1 MFNHVTVLLNEA
13 VEGLNVK
20 PDGIYVDCTLGGAG
34 HSSLILKQLTTGHL
48 YCFDQDIHA
57 IEAARERLEK
67 IGNQFTII
75 QSNFKNLKSE
85 LHLRGVE
92 HVDGILF
99 DLGVSSPQ
107 FDDGDRGFS
116 YNYDARLD
124 MRMNQEASLDA
135 HYIVNHYSYEQ
146 LVEILY
152 KYADEKFAKQIAR
165 KIEKEREIHPIDT
178 TFQLVDIIKE
188 AIPAYARRKGGHPA
202 KRTFQALRIAVND
215 ELNVFDI
222 ALKDALDLLNLNG
235 RISVITF
242 HSLEDK
248 ICKYTFNEVSKLK
261 DVPKGLPVIPLEM
274 QPKFKLVNRKPIIA
288 SDDELTHNHR
298 AIVTIVVFVLGII
311 MVKSVESSYNRTIQ
325 KLQNE
330 IDTLESDIDSLQ
342 MQKQELVSFNRVAE
356 VATSKGYTYQND
368 ATASTT
374 GAQQ

>member
-13 VEGLNVK
+13 VEGLDVK
-20 PDGIYVDCTLGGAG
+20 SDGIYVDCTLGGAG

-48 YCFDQDIHA
+48 YCFDQDENA
-57 IEAARERLEK
+57 IQAARQRLET

-75 QSNFKNLKSE
+75 QSNFKNIKAE
-85 LHLRGVE
+85 LNQRGVE

-107 FDDGDRGFS
+107 FDNAERGFS

-124 MRMNQEASLDA
+124 MRMDQSSSLDA
-135 HYIVNHYSYEQ
+135 HEIVNHYSYEQ

-165 KIEKEREIHPIDT
+165 RIEKEREIQPIDT
-178 TFQLVDIIKE
+178 TFQLVEIVKS

-222 ALKDALDLLNLNG
+222 ALKDALDLLNING
-235 RISVITF
+235 RIAVITF

-261 DVPKGLPVIPLEM
+261 DVPKGLPVIPEGM
-274 QPKFKLVNRKPIIA
+274 QPKFKLINKKPIIA
-288 SDDELTHNHR
+288 TEEELNENHR
-298 AIVTIVVFVLGII
+298 SHSA
-311 MVKSVESSYNRTIQ
+311 
-325 KLQNE
+325 KL
-330 IDTLESDIDSLQ
+330 
-342 MQKQELVSFNRVAE
+342 RVIE
-356 VATSKGYTYQND
+356 RVRV
-368 ATASTT
+368 
-374 GAQQ
+374 

>member
-20 PDGIYVDCTLGGAG
+20 SDGIYVDCTLGGAG

-48 YCFDQDIHA
+48 YCFDQDENA
-57 IEAARERLEK
+57 IQAARQRLEA
-67 IGNQFTII
+67 IGDQFTII
-75 QSNFKNLKSE
+75 QSNFKNIKAE
-85 LHLRGVE
+85 LNQRGVE

-107 FDDGDRGFS
+107 FDNAERGFS

-124 MRMNQEASLDA
+124 MRMDQSSSLDA
-135 HYIVNHYSYEQ
+135 HEIVNHYSYEQ

-165 KIEKEREIHPIDT
+165 RIEREREIQPIDT
-178 TFQLVDIIKE
+178 TFQLVEIVKS

-235 RISVITF
+235 RIAVITF

-248 ICKYTFNEVSKLK
+248 ICKYTFNDVSKLK
-261 DVPKGLPVIPLEM
+261 DVPKGLPVIPEEM
-274 QPKFKLVNRKPIIA
+274 QPKFKLINKKPIIA
-288 SDDELTHNHR
+288 TEEELNENHR
-298 AIVTIVVFVLGII
+298 SHSA
-311 MVKSVESSYNRTIQ
+311 
-325 KLQNE
+325 KL
-330 IDTLESDIDSLQ
+330 
-342 MQKQELVSFNRVAE
+342 RVIE
-356 VATSKGYTYQND
+356 RVRV
-368 ATASTT
+368 
-374 GAQQ
+374 

>member
-20 PDGIYVDCTLGGAG
+20 SDGIYVDCTLGGAG

-48 YCFDQDIHA
+48 YCFDQDENA
-57 IEAARERLEK
+57 IQAARQRLET

-75 QSNFKNLKSE
+75 QSNFKNIKAE
-85 LHLRGVE
+85 LNQRGVE

-107 FDDGDRGFS
+107 FDNAERGFS

-124 MRMNQEASLDA
+124 MRMDQSSSLDA
-135 HYIVNHYSYEQ
+135 HEIVNHYSYEQ

-165 KIEKEREIHPIDT
+165 RIEKEREIQPIDT
-178 TFQLVDIIKE
+178 TFQLVEIVKS

-222 ALKDALDLLNLNG
+222 ALKDALDLLNING
-235 RISVITF
+235 RIAVITF

-261 DVPKGLPVIPLEM
+261 DVPKGLPVIPEGM
-274 QPKFKLVNRKPIIA
+274 QPKFKLINKKPIIA
-288 SDDELTHNHR
+288 T
-298 AIVTIVVFVLGII
+298 
-311 MVKSVESSYNRTIQ
+311 
-325 KLQNE
+325 
-330 IDTLESDIDSLQ
+330 
-342 MQKQELVSFNRVAE
+342 
-356 VATSKGYTYQND
+356 
-368 ATASTT
+368 
-374 GAQQ
+374 

>member
-20 PDGIYVDCTLGGAG
+20 SDGIYVDCTLGGAG

-48 YCFDQDIHA
+48 YCFDQDENA
-57 IEAARERLEK
+57 IQAARQRLET

-75 QSNFKNLKSE
+75 QSNFKNIKAE
-85 LHLRGVE
+85 LNQRGVE

-107 FDDGDRGFS
+107 FDNAERGFS

-124 MRMNQEASLDA
+124 MRMDQSSSLDA
-135 HYIVNHYSYEQ
+135 HEIVNHYSYEQ

-165 KIEKEREIHPIDT
+165 RIEIEREIQPIDT
-178 TFQLVDIIKE
+178 TFQLVEIVKS

-222 ALKDALDLLNLNG
+222 ALKDALDLLNING
-235 RISVITF
+235 RIAVITF

-261 DVPKGLPVIPLEM
+261 DVPKGLPVIPEGM
-274 QPKFKLVNRKPIIA
+274 QPKFKLINKKPIIA
-288 SDDELTHNHR
+288 TEEELNENHR
-298 AIVTIVVFVLGII
+298 SHSAKVRG
-311 MVKSVESSYNRTIQ
+311 RG
-325 KLQNE
+325 
-330 IDTLESDIDSLQ
+330 
-342 MQKQELVSFNRVAE
+342 RVRVGKKE
-356 VATSKGYTYQND
+356 E
-368 ATASTT
+368 
-374 GAQQ
+374 

>member
-20 PDGIYVDCTLGGAG
+20 SDGIYVDCTLGGAG

-48 YCFDQDIHA
+48 YCFDQDENA
-57 IEAARERLEK
+57 IQAARQRLET

-75 QSNFKNLKSE
+75 QSNFKNIKAE
-85 LHLRGVE
+85 LNQRGVE

-107 FDDGDRGFS
+107 FDNAERGFS

-124 MRMNQEASLDA
+124 MRMDQSSSLDA
-135 HYIVNHYSYEQ
+135 HEIVNHYSYEQ

-165 KIEKEREIHPIDT
+165 RIEKEREIQPIDT
-178 TFQLVDIIKE
+178 TFQLVEIVKS

-222 ALKDALDLLNLNG
+222 ALKDALDLLNING
-235 RISVITF
+235 RIAVITF

-261 DVPKGLPVIPLEM
+261 DVPKGLPVIPEGM
-274 QPKFKLVNRKPIIA
+274 QPKFKLINKKPIIA
-288 SDDELTHNHR
+288 TEEELNENHR
-298 AIVTIVVFVLGII
+298 SHSA
-311 MVKSVESSYNRTIQ
+311 
-325 KLQNE
+325 KLRVIE
-330 IDTLESDIDSLQ
+330 LSLIHI
-342 MQKQELVSFNRVAE
+342 
-356 VATSKGYTYQND
+356 
-368 ATASTT
+368 
-374 GAQQ
+374 